1 MTHRQVLEALSGL
14 LLGMFVSILANTV
27 VSTSLPLILS
37 DLKGSQSAYTWVVTA
52 TLLATTVSTPIWG
65 KFADLFDRKLLIQLA
80 LALFVIGSG
89 LAGLSQDASNLIVF
103 RVLQGLGAGGLVA
116 LSQIIM
122 ADIISPRERGRY
134 AGLFGAVMAL
144 GTIGGPLLGGVV
156 TDAFGWRWN
165 FFIALPVAIVAIVL
179 LQRTLHLPPRVKR
192 VVRIDYLGAALI
204 TSGISLLLIW
214 VTLAGSQFEW
224 QSLTSFAMVTGAVV
238 LLVIA
243 VIVEFRASEPIIPL
257 SLFRNRT
264 FSLAT
269 VGSLAVGVSLFGTSV
284 FLSQYMQ
291 LARGATPTQSGLLTI
306 PMMGGLLISS
316 TLFGTMI
323 SRRGTW
329 KSIMVSGS
337 VLMLVGTTMLGT
349 LDVNTSL
356 VFVGMYMFILGAG
369 VGMVMQ
375 NLVLVVQNSIEVRHL
390 GVATSSVTFFRSLGG
405 AVGVSVMGSILGSVV
420 ATHITDSVGNLSPAH
435 QADAGRLLGDG
446 VIPQVNQL
454 PDVLRIIVESAYGS
468 GVGTIFLVSAPL
480 TLVTLLMVS
489 LLPNHPLGTET
500 GIDRVRSAAVGSEAA
515 AQREVED
522 VEDILIDVSAASA
535 GLRPVGLAHD
545 TQSIRIV
552 HPVEHVEHVGPD
564 TGSNRTAPDE

>member
-1 MTHRQVLEALSGL
+1 
-14 LLGMFVSILANTV
+14 
-27 VSTSLPLILS
+27 
-37 DLKGSQSAYTWVVTA
+37 
-52 TLLATTVSTPIWG
+52 
-65 KFADLFDRKLLIQLA
+65 
-80 LALFVIGSG
+80 
-89 LAGLSQDASNLIVF
+89 
-103 RVLQGLGAGGLVA
+103 
-116 LSQIIM
+116 
-122 ADIISPRERGRY
+122 
-134 AGLFGAVMAL
+134 
-144 GTIGGPLLGGVV
+144 
-156 TDAFGWRWN
+156 
-165 FFIALPVAIVAIVL
+165 
-179 LQRTLHLPPRVKR
+179 
-192 VVRIDYLGAALI
+192 
-204 TSGISLLLIW
+204 
-214 VTLAGSQFEW
+214 
-224 QSLTSFAMVTGAVV
+224 
-238 LLVIA
+238 
-243 VIVEFRASEPIIPL
+243 
-257 SLFRNRT
+257 
-264 FSLAT
+264 
-269 VGSLAVGVSLFGTSV
+269 
-284 FLSQYMQ
+284 
-291 LARGATPTQSGLLTI
+291 
-306 PMMGGLLISS
+306 
-316 TLFGTMI
+316 
-323 SRRGTW
+323 
-329 KSIMVSGS
+329 
-337 VLMLVGTTMLGT
+337 
-349 LDVNTSL
+349 
-356 VFVGMYMFILGAG
+356 MFILGAG